1 MTGIAMKRHLFGVVI
16 MAVICGLCCWGQ
28 ITSVMPNGLAAGAE
42 VTIAGSGFGDIQGKS
57 SVWIGGKEA
66 AVLSWS
72 DTAIVAQVP
81 VGSFSNEVAV
91 RLPNHVLQKFRL
103 AIAPTVAQV
112 ATPPSSNGILVDGI
126 KVYDD
131 QALQQAL
138 NSARTQLAAIQVING
153 SGINAQVGSLQGA
166 TLSQSAFALNIG
178 TPPTPGITSTANTG
192 NAVNTTSMGANNQ
205 QNSGNA
211 VTTNGNGTNTQVTNG
226 NTGNNSVVTTTGGT
240 NPNTVSTL
248 GGTTSS
254 QNQSTTTGTN
264 NVQVT
269 GPSTQLTSTANNQTV
284 TTGPSLQ
291 TVTTQAPTTPTA
303 PTITPSSLALPSS
316 YSPGASAILNEQLE
330 LTYEITGYELLLEGA
345 LSDHY
350 ARVLW
355 PDGSV
360 EQRVRP
366 RATIGVPITIS
377 PGKPDTEAVAEVILE
392 VSADPESHE
401 APIVTAILPRDKT
414 YNVASITDKSVSIG
428 GAVATQVIS
437 VGASALWG
445 HKSYFVVQDQDTV
458 ALQFPGSDARVTR
471 FGWQIRPVLGQKVV
485 TTGMR
490 NCFVQLAFAD
500 RENVPVYGQVRVTTV
515 WKKYDTKRGI
525 VLGEIPGTRMES
537 VRRFDIPR
545 FQLNPVLGPVSYE
558 DNADGTVT
566 VAVGSLGGPFLDGTF
581 AKVGGLTFVPGAN
594 GTVQDPSGIRFALPA
609 ILLATHNGYMVDRS
623 GEVTEI
629 VDPPVQGLK
638 VVGECLQIG
647 KITTSPAGA
656 GLTKITVPI
665 TIPGTPACNPPGYV
679 TEGKDMVAV
688 VGNQV
693 FGLRNLPFFS
703 ATKDAISFLV
713 PTGLLQNSR
722 HVTVKRLL
730 WGKAFDNGQNLDENT
745 FRVTPVVGQAT
756 VVYQDDK
763 QLQIALIGTGLMG
776 LTKLL
781 PATVTFDSQNDSGAI
796 LKVAK
801 ADLKGL
807 KQIVLTD
814 PAGELFL
821 VAIPADPTPPTAPQ
835 LDPVTKGQASIKVP
849 SFGPDLHTLSDVQYE
864 NKGIGFSVAADGKSV
879 TVDIKT
885 VTGISGTKNLTFVFS
900 GGKKIQIAISVV
912 DSAVKIEQQAL
923 APTK

>member
-1 MTGIAMKRHLFGVVI
+1 MKRYLLGIVMLAIVS
-16 MAVICGLCCWGQ
+16 GPRCWAQ
-28 ITSVMPNGLAAGAE
+28 ITSVTPNGLVAGTE
-42 VTIAGSGFGDIQGKS
+42 VTIAGSGFGTMQGKN

-66 AVLSWS
+66 AVISWS
-72 DTAIVAQVP
+72 ETTILAQVP

-91 RLPNHVLQKFRL
+91 HLANHVVRTSRL
-103 AIAPTVAQV
+103 AIAPVAART
-112 ATPPSSNGILVDGI
+112 ATPASSNGILVDGI

-138 NSARTQLAAIQVING
+138 NSARAQLAAIQVING
-153 SGINAQVGSLQGA
+153 AGINAQVGTLQGA

-192 NAVNTTSMGANNQ
+192 NAVNTSSLGANNQ

-211 VTTNGNGTNTQVTNG
+211 VTTNSNGTNNQVTNG
-226 NTGNNSVVTTTGGT
+226 NTGNNTVVATTGGT
-240 NPNTVSTL
+240 NPNTVSTTN
-248 GGTTSS
+248 GTTSY

-269 GPSTQLTSTANNQTV
+269 GPSTQLTSTNNNQTV

-291 TVTTQAPTTPTA
+291 TVTTQGPNSATA
-303 PTITPSSLALPSS
+303 PTVTPSSLSLPSS

-350 ARVLW
+350 ARVLR

-360 EQRVRP
+360 EQQVRP
-366 RATIGVPITIS
+366 RATIGIPITIS
-377 PGKPDTEAVAEVILE
+377 PGKEDTEAVAEVTLE
-392 VSADPESHE
+392 VIADPQSHE

-437 VGASALWG
+437 LGVSALWG

-458 ALQFPGSDARVTR
+458 ALQFPGSDVRVTR

-485 TTGMR
+485 TSGMR

-500 RENVPVYGQVRVTTV
+500 RQNVPVYGQVKVTTV

-525 VLGEIPGTRMES
+525 VLGEIAGTRVES
-537 VRRFDIPR
+537 VQRFDIPR
-545 FQLNPVLGPVSYE
+545 FQLNPVVGPVSYE

-566 VAVGSLGGPFLDGTF
+566 VAVGSVGGAFLDGTF
-581 AKVGGLTFVPGAN
+581 AKVGGLAFVPGTN

-623 GEVTEI
+623 GEATEI
-629 VDPPVQGLK
+629 VDPPVLGLK
-638 VVGECLQIG
+638 VAECLQIG
-647 KITTSPAGA
+647 AITTSPAGA
-656 GLTKITVPI
+656 GLTKV
-665 TIPGTPACNPPGYV
+665 TIPVTITGTATCKPGGDV
-679 TEGKDMVAV
+679 TEGKDLVAV

-703 ATKDAISFLV
+703 ATKDAISFLA

-730 WGKAFDNGQNLDENT
+730 WGKAFENGTNLA
-745 FRVTPVVGQAT
+745 R
-756 VVYQDDK
+756 
-763 QLQIALIGTGLMG
+763 
-776 LTKLL
+776 
-781 PATVTFDSQNDSGAI
+781 
-796 LKVAK
+796 
-801 ADLKGL
+801 
-807 KQIVLTD
+807 
-814 PAGELFL
+814 
-821 VAIPADPTPPTAPQ
+821 
-835 LDPVTKGQASIKVP
+835 
-849 SFGPDLHTLSDVQYE
+849 
-864 NKGIGFSVAADGKSV
+864 
-879 TVDIKT
+879 
-885 VTGISGTKNLTFVFS
+885 
-900 GGKKIQIAISVV
+900 
-912 DSAVKIEQQAL
+912 
-923 APTK
+923 

>member
-16 MAVICGLCCWGQ
+16 MAVICGLCSWGQ

-72 DTAIVAQVP
+72 ETAIVAQVP

-103 AIAPTVAQV
+103 AIAPTVARE

-153 SGINAQVGSLQGA
+153 SGINAQVGTLQGA

-192 NAVNTTSMGANNQ
+192 NAVNTSSMGANNQ
-205 QNSGNA
+205 QNSGNT
-211 VTTNGNGTNTQVTNG
+211 VTTNGNGTNNQVTNG
-226 NTGNNSVVTTTGGT
+226 TTGNNSVVTTTGGT

-291 TVTTQAPTTPTA
+291 TVTTQAAMTPTA

-350 ARVLW
+350 ARVLRN
-355 PDGSV
+355 GSV
-360 EQRVRP
+360 VQQVRP
-366 RATIGVPITIS
+366 RATIGVPITIT
-377 PGKPDTEAVAEVILE
+377 PGKQDTDAVAEVTLE
-392 VSADPESHE
+392 VSTADPQSDE

-437 VGASALWG
+437 LGASALWG

-458 ALQFPGSDARVTR
+458 ALQFPTNDARVTR

-485 TTGMR
+485 TTGIR
-490 NCFVQLAFAD
+490 NCFVQLAFLD
-500 RENVPVYGQVRVTTV
+500 RANVPVYGQVRVTTV

-525 VLGEIPGTRMES
+525 VLGEIPGTRVENS
-537 VRRFDIPR
+537 LPFPIQR
-545 FQLNPVLGPVSYE
+545 FQLNPDLGPVSYE

-566 VAVGSLGGPFLDGTF
+566 VAVRSMGGAFLDGTF
-581 AKVGGLTFVPGAN
+581 AKVGGLAFVPGAN

-623 GEVTEI
+623 GETTEI

-638 VVGECLQIG
+638 VGECLHIG
-647 KITTSPAGA
+647 DITTSPAGA
-656 GLTKITVPI
+656 GLTKV
-665 TIPGTPACNPPGYV
+665 TIPFAIAATEPCKPGGYV
-679 TEGKDMVAV
+679 TEGKDLVAV

-693 FGLRNLPFFS
+693 FGLRNLPFFG
-703 ATKDAISFLV
+703 ATKNAISFMA

-730 WGKAFDNGQNLDENT
+730 WGEAFESGTNLDEKT
-745 FRVTPVVGQAT
+745 FRITPVVGQAT

-763 QLQIALIGTGLMG
+763 QVQIALMGTGLMG
-776 LTKLL
+776 LAKLL
-781 PATVTFDSQNDSGAI
+781 PATVTFDSQSDSGAI

-821 VAIPADPTPPTAPQ
+821 VTIPADPAPPTTPQ
-835 LDPVTKGQASIKVP
+835 LDPVTKGQASITVP

-864 NKGIGFSVAADGKSV
+864 NKGIGFSVTADGKSV

-885 VTGISGTKNLTFVFS
+885 VTGISGTKSLTFVFS

-912 DSAVKIEQQAL
+912 DSAVKIEQQTP

>member
-1 MTGIAMKRHLFGVVI
+1 MTGKAMKRHLLSI
-16 MAVICGLCCWGQ
+16 AMIAVICGLCCWAQ
-28 ITSVMPNGLAAGAE
+28 ITSVASNTLAAGAE
-42 VTIAGSGFGDIQGKS
+42 VTIAGFGFGDVQGKNS
-57 SVWIGGKEA
+57 LWIGGKEA
-66 AVLSWS
+66 VVLSWS
-72 DTAIVAQVP
+72 NTAIVAQVP

-91 RLPNHVLQKFRL
+91 RSPNHVLQIFRL
-103 AIAPTVAQV
+103 PIAPAFARAPTQ
-112 ATPPSSNGILVDGI
+112 PSSNGILVDGI

-138 NSARTQLAAIQVING
+138 NLARTQLAAIQVING
-153 SGINAQVGSLQGA
+153 AGINAQVGTLQGA

-192 NAVNTTSMGANNQ
+192 NAVNTTSTGANSQ
-205 QNSGNA
+205 QNSGNT
-211 VTTNGNGTNTQVTNG
+211 VTTNSNGTNNQVTNG
-226 NTGNNSVVTTTGGT
+226 STGNNTVVTTTGGT
-240 NPNTVSTL
+240 NPNTVSTV

-254 QNQSTTTGTN
+254 QNQTTTTGTN

-269 GPSTQLTSTANNQTV
+269 GPSTQLTTTANNQTV

-291 TVTTQAPTTPTA
+291 TVTTQAATTPTV
-303 PTITPSSLALPSS
+303 PTITPSTLALPSS

-350 ARVLW
+350 ARVLRT
-355 PDGSV
+355 DGSV

-377 PGKPDTEAVAEVILE
+377 PGKSDREAVAEVILE
-392 VSADPESHE
+392 VSADPQSHE
-401 APIVTAILPRDKT
+401 TPIVTAILPRDKT

-437 VGASALWG
+437 LGASALWG

-458 ALQFPGSDARVTR
+458 ALQFPTSESRVAR

-485 TTGMR
+485 TSGMR

-525 VLGEIPGTRMES
+525 VLGEIPGTRVES
-537 VRRFDIPR
+537 AQTFDIPR
-545 FQLNPVLGPVSYE
+545 FQLTPVLGPVSYE

-566 VAVGSLGGPFLDGTF
+566 VAVGSLGGAFLDGTF
-581 AKVGGLTFVPGAN
+581 AKVGGLTFVPGIN

-609 ILLATHNGYMVDRS
+609 ILLATHNGYVVDRS
-623 GEVTEI
+623 GEATEI

-638 VVGECLQIG
+638 VAECLGIG
-647 KITTSPAGA
+647 AITTSPAGA
-656 GLTKITVPI
+656 GLTKL
-665 TIPGTPACNPPGYV
+665 TIPIAITDSQTCKPGGSV
-679 TEGKDMVAV
+679 TEGKDLVAV

-703 ATKDAISFLV
+703 ATKDAISFMV

-730 WGKAFDNGQNLDENT
+730 WGKAFENGTNLDENT

-763 QLQIALIGTGLMG
+763 QLQIALMGTGLQG

-781 PATVTFDSQNDSGAI
+781 PATVTFDPKSDSGAI
-796 LKVAK
+796 LKVPK

-821 VAIPADPTPPTAPQ
+821 VTIPADPTPPTVPQ
-835 LDPVTKGQASIKVP
+835 LDAVTKGQASITVP
-849 SFGPDLHTLSDVQYE
+849 SFGPDLHTLSDVRYA
-864 NKGIGFSVAADGKSV
+864 NSSIGFNVAADGKSV
-879 TVDIKT
+879 TVDIKA

-900 GGKKIQIAISVV
+900 GGKNIQIAIAVV
-912 DSAVKIEQQAL
+912 DSAIKIQQQAP